1 MEGRGRREG
10 AGTGRVSG
18 LCHGPR
24 ERLRERHSESGRVSL
39 SVSGSLSVFVRALGP
54 ETCECVRECAQVPQ
68 APGRRAHAVCACRD
82 ATRELRVFARTAR
95 AGSDLRLRCVSFST
109 TPWLNYHVNYLNYH
123 PPSRASALARGI
135 QIYKRSR
142 VYGELWRRGRGIK
155 STTLAPLAHSYRTLF
170 SSWPSG
176 TRRGR
181 DTPRAAL
188 RPAPRG
194 PLAPRPPPTGA
205 TEPAA
210 GLRLAAVAACRSVG
224 QAGWP
229 PRAASR
235 CCPAR

>member
-95 AGSDLRLRCVSFST
+95 AGSDLRIRDAASNS
-109 TPWLNYHVNYLNYH
+109 TPWLNYPPELSELS
-123 PPSRASALARGI
+123 PSPSRASALAC
-135 QIYKRSR
+135 KRNKDLQTEPS
-142 VYGELWRRGRGIK
+142 LWRAVEERQRDKIDNWPHSPTPIGRCFPRGPPARVVVV
-155 STTLAPLAHSYRTLF
+155 T
-170 SSWPSG
+170 
-176 TRRGR
+176 
-181 DTPRAAL
+181 
-188 RPAPRG
+188 RPAPHC
-194 PLAPRPPPTGA
+194 A
-205 TEPAA
+205 
-210 GLRLAAVAACRSVG
+210 
-224 QAGWP
+224 QH
-229 PRAASR
+229 RAAR
-235 CCPAR
+235 

>member
-24 ERLRERHSESGRVSL
+24 ERLRERHTQRVWGRVSL

-68 APGRRAHAVCACRD
+68 APGRAERMPCVRAE
-82 ATRELRVFARTAR
+82 TRLASSEFLRAQRGR
-95 AGSDLRLRCVSFST
+95 GAGSDLRIRCVSFST

-155 STTLAPLAHSYRTLF
+155 STTGPTRPLLSDAVFLV
-170 SSWPSG
+170 
-176 TRRGR
+176 
-181 DTPRAAL
+181 AL
-188 RPAPRG
+188 RH
-194 PLAPRPPPTGA
+194 
-205 TEPAA
+205 
-210 GLRLAAVAACRSVG
+210 
-224 QAGWP
+224 
-229 PRAASR
+229 ASWS
-235 CCPAR
+235 

>member
-24 ERLRERHSESGRVSL
+24 ERLRERHTQRVWGRVSL

-95 AGSDLRLRCVSFST
+95 ARGGVRSPNSMRLILYNPLVKLSRELSE
-109 TPWLNYHVNYLNYH
+109 PYH

-155 STTLAPLAHSYRTLF
+155 STTGPTRPLLSDAVFLV
-170 SSWPSG
+170 
-176 TRRGR
+176 
-181 DTPRAAL
+181 AL
-188 RPAPRG
+188 RH
-194 PLAPRPPPTGA
+194 
-205 TEPAA
+205 
-210 GLRLAAVAACRSVG
+210 
-224 QAGWP
+224 
-229 PRAASR
+229 ASWS
-235 CCPAR
+235 